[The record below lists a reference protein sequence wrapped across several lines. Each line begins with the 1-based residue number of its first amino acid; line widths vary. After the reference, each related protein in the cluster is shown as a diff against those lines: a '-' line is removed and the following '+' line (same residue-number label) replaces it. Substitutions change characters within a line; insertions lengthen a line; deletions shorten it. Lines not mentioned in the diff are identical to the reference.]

1 MDDSAPREHTANLL
15 GALALVL
22 HDRMVEALEY
32 PENAAA
38 ALSALLHF
46 LHEPSVD
53 RMHTVIGLTPSGT
66 VRMIDRLESDGHL
79 TRGPGEDG
87 RTRSVRLTRR
97 GRAAARRVR
106 DARGDVLQ
114 SALEPLTAQEIS
126 TLESLL
132 SRLLV
137 GTMRGPGAQRWM
149 CRLCDMGAC
158 GRDEG
163 NCPVAIAARERW
175 GAGRS

>member
-53 RMHTVIGLTPSGT
+53 RMHTVMASP
-66 VRMIDRLESDGHL
+66 
-79 TRGPGEDG
+79 
-87 RTRSVRLTRR
+87 RR
-97 GRAAARRVR
+97 GR
-106 DARGDVLQ
+106 
-114 SALEPLTAQEIS
+114 
-126 TLESLL
+126 
-132 SRLLV
+132 
-137 GTMRGPGAQRWM
+137 
-149 CRLCDMGAC
+149 CR
-158 GRDEG
+158 
-163 NCPVAIAARERW
+163 
-175 GAGRS
+175 